1 VYKDLENKTVDVG
14 GWGDVDEAYKI
25 IKICSDRF
33 DQIENKPEGIIS
45 L

>member
-1 VYKDLENKTVDVG
+1 VD
-14 GWGDVDEAYKI
+14 GDVDEAYKI

-33 DQIENKPEGIIS
+33 DQIENKPEMVFLYKYPDVKQKNI